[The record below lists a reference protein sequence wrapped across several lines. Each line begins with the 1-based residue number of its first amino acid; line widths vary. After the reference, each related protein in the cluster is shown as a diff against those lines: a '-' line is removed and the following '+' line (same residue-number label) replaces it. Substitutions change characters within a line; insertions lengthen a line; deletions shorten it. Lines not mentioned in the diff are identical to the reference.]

1 VYKEATGKQ
10 LVIDGQQRLRTIWG
24 YFDGVLPDGN
34 PFYLRGVDPQWNGL
48 LYNELKEAD
57 KMRFRDSI
65 LRVVIVEQVDPN
77 DITSIYHIF
86 ERLNTGGTRL
96 TTQEVR
102 NCGYH
107 GTFNDMLFEIN
118 GYDKWRH
125 IFGTTKADARL
136 RDIEL
141 ITRFFAL
148 NEMKYSK
155 PMKEFLNTFMGKH
168 QWDSKIEGYKTLFTG
183 TVDRVYKA
191 LGTKPFNVKR
201 GINAAVFDSVM
212 VAFAK
217 NTKIP
222 KDVGQR
228 YKKLLANKSYD
239 DAIKAHTTDVDTV
252 KQRLELAEEV
262 LFH

>member
-1 VYKEATGKQ
+1 
-10 LVIDGQQRLRTIWG
+10 
-24 YFDGVLPDGN
+24 
-34 PFYLRGVDPQWNGL
+34 
-48 LYNELKEAD
+48 
-57 KMRFRDSI
+57 
-65 LRVVIVEQVDPN
+65 
-77 DITSIYHIF
+77 
-86 ERLNTGGTRL
+86 
-96 TTQEVR
+96 
-102 NCGYH
+102 
-107 GTFNDMLFEIN
+107 MLFEIN

-183 TVDRVYKA
+183 TVDSVYKA

-222 KDVGQR
+222 RDVGQR